1 MISSIV
7 GGRVFEDER
16 GKRREGK
23 RGKGGG
29 SVVVEWRIDV
39 KRTGEI
45 NNTERVFL

>member
-23 RGKGGG
+23 RGRGG
-29 SVVVEWRIDV
+29 VVVEWRIDV